1 MPRTS
6 SSAASIA
13 CLSGRPECDDFCTEG
28 ESLNDPIGSGS
39 SRASG
44 EPRFWLHALP
54 WLTDAVIF
62 IGALHLLRAT
72 VSAAHIASFA
82 CAFLLNYFLNVRIAV
97 AAQGRTRDPLVYSHL
112 LVVALAVLFLRGGVL
127 ALLIGWGFLPE
138 GAIVF
143 AAAIAGVLTGLG
155 NSFCLSSRAW
165 VLGSSGEW
173 RVLAVGLIACAWL
186 LRLIY
191 SGQVEMLPEET
202 YYWNYARHLDIGYLD
217 HPPMVAW
224 LIWLG
229 TNVFGTTEF
238 GVRFGA
244 LCAGIVASFFVYRL
258 TRNLFDEASA
268 LVALV
273 LMQLLPFFFFAGILM
288 TPDAPMT
295 AAWAALLYF
304 LERALLAGRATE
316 RSASESPPGA
326 SAWWG
331 VGLALGLGLLSKYT
345 IGMLVPAMLIFIAWD
360 AQSRTWLRNWR
371 PYVAGLLAL
380 ALFFPVIY
388 WNATHEWASF
398 AFQTSRRLAERPQ
411 FAVHKLILSA
421 LILLTPVG
429 AASLA
434 ASLWSKGH
442 APAQALRRRRFLQ
455 LSILTPLAVFFLFSL
470 RHEVKFDWTGAL
482 WIAAVPPLASAVAS
496 SSSQGVRA
504 WSRRAWTP
512 TLVTLMLIY
521 GAAFHYFVLGLPGVG
536 YSKHMEL
543 VPVGW
548 RSLGEQVARI
558 EQDIRK
564 QTGSDPIIMTMDR
577 YEAAG
582 ELVFYSPDPARAV
595 SRISSDVL
603 FGGLGLMYKRWF
615 PETSLQGRD
624 LLLLSWDV
632 SDLDSA
638 AVRSH
643 MRRLDPVREGVLT
656 REGHP
661 IRHYY
666 YRLAY
671 DYQE

>member
-1 MPRTS
+1 MKKTIAALAPPLADLIIFTVAIHAGTAI
-6 SSAASIA
+6 SAAQ
-13 CLSGRPECDDFCTEG
+13 
-28 ESLNDPIGSGS
+28 
-39 SRASG
+39 
-44 EPRFWLHALP
+44 
-54 WLTDAVIF
+54 
-62 IGALHLLRAT
+62 
-72 VSAAHIASFA
+72 IASFA
-82 CAFLLNYFLNVRIAV
+82 CATLLNYFFNVRMVV
-97 AAQGRTRDPLVYSHL
+97 AAQGRTRDPLVYSHM
-112 LVVALAVLFLRGGVL
+112 LVVALAVLFLRAGVL
-127 ALLIGWGFLPE
+127 ALFMRWGLPPE

-143 AAAIAGVLTGLG
+143 AAAAAAILAGLG
-155 NSFCLSSRAW
+155 NSFCLSSRSW
-165 VLGSSGEW
+165 VLGSSTEW
-173 RVLAVGLIACAWL
+173 RTLAVGLAACAWL
-186 LRLIY
+186 LRLLY

-202 YYWNYARHLDIGYLD
+202 YYWNYALHLDIGYLD

-244 LCAGIVASFFVYRL
+244 MCSGVVASVFVYRL

-295 AAWAALLYF
+295 AAWAALLYY
-304 LERALLAGRATE
+304 LERALLAGRAC
-316 RSASESPPGA
+316 
-326 SAWWG
+326 AWWG
-331 VGLALGLGLLSKYT
+331 VGVSLGLGLLSKYT
-345 IGMLVPAMLIFIAWD
+345 IGMLVPAMLIFVALD
-360 AQSRTWLRNWR
+360 AQSRTWLRTWR

-380 ALFFPVIY
+380 AIFAPVIY

-411 FAVHKLILSA
+411 FALHKLILSV

-429 AASLA
+429 AVSLA
-434 ASLWSKGH
+434 ASLWSKGQ
-442 APAQALRRRRFLQ
+442 AQPQALRRRRFLQ

-482 WIAAVPPLASAVAS
+482 WTAAVPPLAFAVVACGT
-496 SSSQGVRA
+496 QGVRGWA
-504 WSRRAWTP
+504 RRAWTP
-512 TLVTLMLIY
+512 TLVTLTLIY
-521 GAAFHYFVLGLPGVG
+521 GAVFQYLVLGLPGVG

-548 RSLGEQVARI
+548 RSLGEQLAVI
-558 EQDIRK
+558 ERDVRQI
-564 QTGSDPIIMTMDR
+564 GSDPVIMTMDR
-577 YEAAG
+577 YETAG
-582 ELVFYSPDPARAV
+582 ELVFYSHDPANAV

-615 PETSLQGRD
+615 PASSLRGRD
-624 LLLLSWDV
+624 LLLVSWDV
-632 SDLDSA
+632 SDLESA
-638 AVRSH
+638 AVKAH
-643 MRRLDPVREGVLT
+643 MRRLDPIREGALI
-656 REGHP
+656 RDGRL

-671 DYQE
+671 DYRD

>member
-1 MPRTS
+1 MKKTL
-6 SSAASIA
+6 AALAPPLADLIFFLLA
-13 CLSGRPECDDFCTEG
+13 VRA
-28 ESLNDPIGSGS
+28 GS
-39 SRASG
+39 
-44 EPRFWLHALP
+44 
-54 WLTDAVIF
+54 
-62 IGALHLLRAT
+62 T
-72 VSAAHIASFA
+72 VSASHIASFA
-82 CAFLLNYFLNVRIAV
+82 CAALLNYFLNVRMVV
-97 AAQGRTRDPLVYSHL
+97 AARGRTRDPLVYSHL
-112 LVVALAVLFLRGGVL
+112 LVVALAVLFVRGGVL
-127 ALLIGWGFLPE
+127 ALLIRWGLPPE

-143 AAAIAGVLTGLG
+143 AAAAAAILAGIG
-155 NSFCLSSRAW
+155 NSFCLSSGPW
-165 VLGSSGEW
+165 VLGSSGLW
-173 RVLAVGLIACAWL
+173 HTLAIGLIACSWL
-186 LRLIY
+186 LRLVY
-191 SGQVEMLPEET
+191 SSQVEMVPEET
-202 YYWNYARHLDIGYLD
+202 YYWNYALHLDIGYLD

-244 LCAGIVASFFVYRL
+244 MCSGAVASIFVYRL

-295 AAWAALLYF
+295 AAWAALLYY
-304 LERALLAGRATE
+304 LERTLLAGRA
-316 RSASESPPGA
+316 R
-326 SAWWG
+326 AWWG
-331 VGLALGLGLLSKYT
+331 VGLSLGLGLLSKYT
-345 IGMLVPAMLIFIAWD
+345 IGMLVPAMLIFVAWD
-360 AQSRTWLRNWR
+360 ARSRTWLRSWR
-371 PYVAGLLAL
+371 PYVAGLLAV
-380 ALFFPVIY
+380 AIFFPVIY
-388 WNATHEWASF
+388 WNASHEWASF

-411 FAVHKLILSA
+411 FALHKLILSV

-429 AASLA
+429 AVSLP
-434 ASLWSKGH
+434 ASLWTRGQG
-442 APAQALRRRRFLQ
+442 APEALRRRRFLQ

-482 WIAAVPPLASAVAS
+482 WLAAVPPLAFAVAEYG
-496 SSSQGVRA
+496 SQGVRA

-512 TLVTLMLIY
+512 TLITLLLIF
-521 GAAFHYFVLGLPGVG
+521 GAAFHYFVLGLPGMG

-548 RSLGEQVARI
+548 RSLGGQMAAL

-577 YEAAG
+577 YETAG

-615 PETSLQGRD
+615 PESSLRGRN
-624 LLLLSWDV
+624 LLLVSWDAG
-632 SDLDSA
+632 DLDTA

-643 MRRLDPVREGVLT
+643 MRRLDPIQEGMLS
-656 REGHP
+656 RDGHP
-661 IRHYY
+661 IRRYF
-666 YRLAY
+666 YRLAF
-671 DYQE
+671 DYQN

>member
-1 MPRTS
+1 MKKTLATLAPPL
-6 SSAASIA
+6 ADLI
-13 CLSGRPECDDFCTEG
+13 
-28 ESLNDPIGSGS
+28 
-39 SRASG
+39 
-44 EPRFWLHALP
+44 
-54 WLTDAVIF
+54 IF
-62 IGALHLLRAT
+62 IVAIHAGVA

-82 CAFLLNYFLNVRIAV
+82 CATLLNYILNVRMVV
-97 AAQGRTRDPLVYSHL
+97 AAQGRTRDPLIYSHL
-112 LVVALAVLFLRGGVL
+112 LVVALTVLFVRGGVL
-127 ALLIGWGFLPE
+127 ALLIRWGLPPE

-143 AAAIAGVLTGLG
+143 AAAGAAILAGIG
-155 NSFCLSSRAW
+155 NSFCLASRSW
-165 VLGSSGEW
+165 VLGSSALW
-173 RVLAVGLIACAWL
+173 QTLAVGLIACAWL
-186 LRLIY
+186 LRLVY
-191 SGQVEMLPEET
+191 SSQVEMVPEET
-202 YYWNYARHLDIGYLD
+202 YYWNYALHLDIGYLD

-244 LCAGIVASFFVYRL
+244 MCSGVVASFFVYRL

-295 AAWAALLYF
+295 AAWAALLYY
-304 LERALLAGRATE
+304 LERALLAGRS
-316 RSASESPPGA
+316 R
-326 SAWWG
+326 AWWG
-331 VGLALGLGLLSKYT
+331 VGVSLGLGLLSKYT
-345 IGMLVPAMLIFIAWD
+345 IGMLVPAMLIFVAWD
-360 AQSRTWLRNWR
+360 ARSRTWLRSWR

-380 ALFFPVIY
+380 AIFSPVIY
-388 WNATHEWASF
+388 WNASHEWASF

-411 FAVHKLILSA
+411 FALHKLILSA

-429 AASLA
+429 AVSLTASLR
-434 ASLWSKGH
+434 SKGETD
-442 APAQALRRRRFLQ
+442 PQALRRRRFLQ

-482 WIAAVPPLASAVAS
+482 WIAAVPALAFAVVGSGA
-496 SSSQGVRA
+496 QGVLA

-512 TLVTLMLIY
+512 TLITLLLIL
-521 GAAFHYFVLGLPGVG
+521 GAAFHYFVLGLPGLG

-548 RSLGEQVARI
+548 RSLGQQMAGI

-577 YEAAG
+577 YETAG
-582 ELVFYSPDPARAV
+582 ELVFYSPDPARWV
-595 SRISSDVL
+595 SMTSSDVL

-615 PETSLQGRD
+615 PERSLRGRN

-632 SDLDSA
+632 TDLDTP

-643 MRRLDPVREGVLT
+643 MRRLDPIHEGMLT
-656 REGHP
+656 RDGYP
-661 IRHYY
+661 IRRYF

-671 DYQE
+671 DYED

>member
-1 MPRTS
+1 MNKTL
-6 SSAASIA
+6 AALAPPLADLI
-13 CLSGRPECDDFCTEG
+13 
-28 ESLNDPIGSGS
+28 
-39 SRASG
+39 
-44 EPRFWLHALP
+44 
-54 WLTDAVIF
+54 IF
-62 IGALHLLRAT
+62 IVAIRAGT
-72 VSAAHIASFA
+72 AVSSAHIASFA
-82 CAFLLNYFLNVRIAV
+82 CATLLNYIFSVRMVV
-97 AAQGRTRDPLVYSHL
+97 AARGRTRDPLVYSHL
-112 LVVALAVLFLRGGVL
+112 LVVALAVLFVRGGVL
-127 ALLIGWGFLPE
+127 ALLIRWGLPPE

-143 AAAIAGVLTGLG
+143 AVAAAAILAGIG
-155 NSFCLSSRAW
+155 NSFCLSSGSW
-165 VLGSSGEW
+165 VLGSSPLW
-173 RVLAVGLIACAWL
+173 HTLAVGLIACAWL
-186 LRLIY
+186 LRIVY
-191 SGQVEMLPEET
+191 SSQVEMLPEET
-202 YYWNYARHLDIGYLD
+202 YYWNYALHLDLGYLD

-244 LCAGIVASFFVYRL
+244 MCSGVVASFFVYRL

-295 AAWAALLYF
+295 AAWAALLYY
-304 LERALLAGRATE
+304 LERALLAGRA
-316 RSASESPPGA
+316 R
-326 SAWWG
+326 AWWG
-331 VGLALGLGLLSKYT
+331 VGLSLGLGLLSKYT
-345 IGMLVPAMLIFIAWD
+345 IGMLLPAMLIFVAWD
-360 AQSRTWLRNWR
+360 ARSRTWLRSWR

-380 ALFFPVIY
+380 AIFSPVIY
-388 WNATHEWASF
+388 WNASHEWASF

-411 FAVHKLILSA
+411 FALHKLILSA

-429 AASLA
+429 AASLP
-434 ASLWSKGH
+434 ASLWSKGQV
-442 APAQALRRRRFLQ
+442 PPEGLRRRRFLQ

-482 WIAAVPPLASAVAS
+482 WIAAVPPLAFAVTD

-512 TLVTLMLIY
+512 TLITLLLIF
-521 GAAFHYFVLGLPGVG
+521 GAALHYFVLGLPGVG

-543 VPVGW
+543 VPAGW
-548 RSLGEQVARI
+548 RSLGEQMAAV

-564 QTGSDPIIMTMDR
+564 QTGSDPVIMTMDR
-577 YEAAG
+577 YETAG

-595 SRISSDVL
+595 SLTSSDVL

-615 PETSLQGRD
+615 PEKSLQGRN
-624 LLLLSWDV
+624 LLLVSWDKG
-632 SDLDSA
+632 DLDTP

-643 MRRLDPVREGVLT
+643 VRRLDPIHEGMLA
-656 REGHP
+656 RDGHP
-661 IRHYY
+661 IRQYF

-671 DYQE
+671 DYHD

>member
-1 MPRTS
+1 MHVIIRRLAMNKTL
-6 SSAASIA
+6 AALAPPLADLI
-13 CLSGRPECDDFCTEG
+13 
-28 ESLNDPIGSGS
+28 
-39 SRASG
+39 
-44 EPRFWLHALP
+44 
-54 WLTDAVIF
+54 IF
-62 IGALHLLRAT
+62 IVAIHAGTAF
-72 VSAAHIASFA
+72 SAAHIASFA
-82 CAFLLNYFLNVRIAV
+82 CATLLNYFLNVRMVA

-112 LVVALAVLFLRGGVL
+112 LVVALAVLFVRGGVL
-127 ALLIGWGFLPE
+127 ALLIRWGLPPE

-143 AAAIAGVLTGLG
+143 AAAAAAILAGIG
-155 NSFCLSSRAW
+155 NSFCLSCGPW
-165 VLGSSGEW
+165 VLGSSALW
-173 RVLAVGLIACAWL
+173 QTLAVGLIACAWL
-186 LRLIY
+186 LRLVY
-191 SGQVEMLPEET
+191 SSQVEMLPEET
-202 YYWNYARHLDIGYLD
+202 YYWNYALHLDIGYLD

-244 LCAGIVASFFVYRL
+244 MCSGIVASFFVYRL

-295 AAWAALLYF
+295 AAWAALLYY
-304 LERALLAGRATE
+304 LERALLAGRA
-316 RSASESPPGA
+316 R
-326 SAWWG
+326 AWWG
-331 VGLALGLGLLSKYT
+331 VGVSLGLGLLSKYT

-371 PYVAGLLAL
+371 PYVAGLVAL
-380 ALFFPVIY
+380 AIFSPVIY
-388 WNATHEWASF
+388 WNASHEWASF

-411 FAVHKLILSA
+411 FALHKLILSA

-429 AASLA
+429 VVSLA
-434 ASLWSKGH
+434 ATLWSKG
-442 APAQALRRRRFLQ
+442 QANPQGPRRRRFLQ

-482 WIAAVPPLASAVAS
+482 WIAAVPPLAFAVTGC
-496 SSSQGVRA
+496 SSQGVRA

-512 TLVTLMLIY
+512 TLITLLLIF
-521 GAAFHYFVLGLPGVG
+521 GAAFHHFVLGLPGVG

-548 RSLGEQVARI
+548 RSLGRQMAAVEQ
-558 EQDIRK
+558 EIRK

-582 ELVFYSPDPARAV
+582 ELVFYSPDPAGAV
-595 SRISSDVL
+595 NRISSDVL

-615 PETSLQGRD
+615 PESSLQGRN
-624 LLLLSWDV
+624 LLLVSWDV
-632 SDLDSA
+632 GDLDTP

-643 MRRLDPVREGVLT
+643 MRRLDPIHAGMLT
-656 REGHP
+656 RDGHP
-661 IRHYY
+661 IRQYF

-671 DYQE
+671 DYQD

>member
-1 MPRTS
+1 MKKTL
-6 SSAASIA
+6 AALA
-13 CLSGRPECDDFCTEG
+13 PPLAD
-28 ESLNDPIGSGS
+28 L
-39 SRASG
+39 
-44 EPRFWLHALP
+44 L
-54 WLTDAVIF
+54 IF
-62 IGALHLLRAT
+62 IVAIHAGIAVT
-72 VSAAHIASFA
+72 PAHIASFA
-82 CAFLLNYFLNVRIAV
+82 CASLLNYFLNVRMVV
-97 AAQGRTRDPLVYSHL
+97 AAQGRTRDPLVYSHV
-112 LVVALAVLFLRGGVL
+112 LVVALAVLFVRGGVL
-127 ALLIGWGFLPE
+127 ALLIRWGWPPG

-143 AAAIAGVLTGLG
+143 AAAAAAILAGIG
-155 NSFCLSSRAW
+155 NSFCVSSGSW
-165 VLGSSGEW
+165 VLGSSASW
-173 RVLAVGLIACAWL
+173 RTLAVGLVACAWL
-186 LRLIY
+186 LRLVY
-191 SGQVEMLPEET
+191 SSQVEMVPEET
-202 YYWNYARHLDIGYLD
+202 YYWNYALHLDIGYLD

-244 LCAGIVASFFVYRL
+244 MCSGAVASFFVYRL

-295 AAWAALLYF
+295 AAWAALLYY
-304 LERALLAGRATE
+304 LERALLGGRA
-316 RSASESPPGA
+316 R
-326 SAWWG
+326 AWWG
-331 VGLALGLGLLSKYT
+331 VGLSLGLGLLSKYT
-345 IGMLVPAMLIFIAWD
+345 IGMLVPAMMIFVAWD
-360 AQSRTWLRNWR
+360 ARSRPWLRNWR

-380 ALFFPVIY
+380 AIFSPVIY
-388 WNATHEWASF
+388 WNASHEWASF
-398 AFQTSRRLAERPQ
+398 AFQTSRRFAERPQ

-429 AASLA
+429 AISLP
-434 ASLWSKGH
+434 ASLWNKDQVNPEG
-442 APAQALRRRRFLQ
+442 LRRRRFLQ

-482 WIAAVPPLASAVAS
+482 WLAAAPPLAFAVAGGVS
-496 SSSQGVRA
+496 HGVRA

-512 TLVTLMLIY
+512 TLLTLLLIF

-548 RSLGEQVARI
+548 RSLGGKMAAV

-564 QTGSDPIIMTMDR
+564 QTGSDPIVMTMDR
-577 YEAAG
+577 YETAG

-595 SRISSDVL
+595 SRTTSDVL

-615 PETSLQGRD
+615 PESSLRGRN
-624 LLLLSWDV
+624 LLLFSWDV
-632 SDLDSA
+632 GDLDTA
-638 AVRSH
+638 AIRAHV
-643 MRRLDPVREGVLT
+643 RRLEPIQQGMLIRD
-656 REGHP
+656 GHP
-661 IRHYY
+661 IRQYF

-671 DYQE
+671 DYHD